1 MTLKSDR
8 WIKAQCNPTDGR
20 PPMIEPFFAEIKR
33 EDGERKIP
41 SFGLSS
47 YGYDVRL
54 GDTFYFYTASDKARA
69 AHRAHPL
76 DPEPFKSV
84 CINFVDKNDEEFGM
98 FYEQPNTHA
107 TRQAT
112 VVDIADPSTQHFA
125 KIEDVKSID
134 LPPGGFCLGVTMEK
148 INMPRDASVV
158 CMGKS
163 TVARNGVIVIVTP
176 LEAGWSGYV
185 TLEIYNTL
193 PFPVRL
199 YSGMGIT
206 QMQFF
211 HDEAEQCD
219 VSYADRGGKYMDQPC
234 EPVPPRL

>member
-8 WIKAQCNPTDGR
+8 WIKAQCNPSDGR
-20 PPMIEPFFAEIKR
+20 PPMIEPFFDEIKR
-33 EDGERKIP
+33 VDGERKIP

-54 GDTFYFYTASDKARA
+54 GDTFYFYTA
-69 AHRAHPL
+69 
-76 DPEPFKSV
+76 DPEYVSSDIDPVVRSTPVFYRDNKDQQCQTFYMSLP
-84 CINFVDKNDEEFGM
+84 DKHDHSM
-98 FYEQPNTHA
+98 S
-107 TRQAT
+107 
-112 VVDIADPSTQHFA
+112 VVDIADPSTQHFT
-125 KIEDVKSID
+125 KIENVKYVD
-134 LPPGGFCLGVTMEK
+134 LPPGCFCLGVTMEK

-193 PFPVRL
+193 PLPVRL

-219 VSYADRGGKYMDQPC
+219 VSYADRGGKYMNQPC

>member
-20 PPMIEPFFAEIKR
+20 PPMIEPFFEEIKR
-33 EDGERKIP
+33 VDGERKIP

-54 GDTFYFYTASDKARA
+54 GDTFYFYTADPDYVESFNDPFVRATTVNYRDKQDKKCS
-69 AHRAHPL
+69 AHYLTLP
-76 DPEPFKSV
+76 
-84 CINFVDKNDEEFGM
+84 DKDDEG
-98 FYEQPNTHA
+98 A
-107 TRQAT
+107 S
-112 VVDIADPSTQHFA
+112 VVDIADPSTQHFT
-125 KIEDVKSID
+125 KIENVKSID

-211 HDEAEQCD
+211 HDETEQCD

>member
-8 WIKAQCNPTDGR
+8 WIKAQCNPADGR

-33 EDGERKIP
+33 VDGERKIP

-54 GDTFYFYTASDKARA
+54 GDTFYFYTASQKALA
-69 AHRAHPL
+69 DCTQSLLLTPFTATQL
-76 DPEPFKSV
+76 DY
-84 CINFVDKNDEEFGM
+84 VDNNGNPGVAVYHSAKNVEA
-98 FYEQPNTHA
+98 Q
-107 TRQAT
+107 RAT
-112 VVDIADPSTQHFA
+112 VVDIADPSTQHFT
-125 KIEDVKSID
+125 KIENVKSID

-219 VSYADRGGKYMDQPC
+219 VSYADRGGKYMNQPC